1 MIGNPI
7 EQAQLPIY
15 AISNTVDGVAFAAIN
30 PSDCQFK
37 AITKNKSALP
47 LKPQAKSK
55 MPEWDIQLKEWYSA
69 LNSASDDFQNGIAK
83 VLPTKNAC
91 EFCGYDLLCRVEKS
105 PNH

>member
-1 MIGNPI
+1 MDRLENNEKLIIDYKSGAVAVSKMIGNPI

-15 AISNTVDGVAFAAIN
+15 AISNTVDGVAFAEIN

-55 MPEWDIQLKEWYSA
+55 MPEWDMQLMEWQFS
-69 LNSASDDFQNGIAK
+69 L
-83 VLPTKNAC
+83 
-91 EFCGYDLLCRVEKS
+91 EFCKR
-105 PNH
+105 